1 MSAAYALQ
9 IALQARFSA
18 DTTIRAAL
26 GTPVRLWDGVPES
39 PQFPYAVWT
48 RVETTPADADDA
60 PGEAHILT
68 LSVWSFYDGR
78 AEVMAALSALKASAH
93 NASLAL
99 TGHRLILLRATF
111 ADSFRTLDGT
121 AMVGLLRLRARTEP
135 L

>member
-1 MSAAYALQ
+1 
-9 IALQARFSA
+9 
-18 DTTIRAAL
+18 
-26 GTPVRLWDGVPES
+26 
-39 PQFPYAVWT
+39 
-48 RVETTPADADDA
+48 
-60 PGEAHILT
+60 
-68 LSVWSFYDGR
+68 
-78 AEVMAALSALKASAH
+78 MAALSALKASAH